1 MDMIRRQCSEYVRVS
16 STRYRVL
23 NHCAA
28 DEGLLGK
35 MSNYD
40 HKKVHWKLS
49 QKRLHNTTQWF
60 LDHPSFKEWFIE
72 KKISSLWCS
81 GKSMYSISSL
91 CIPTNAN
98 VRFRIT

>member
-1 MDMIRRQCSEYVRVS
+1 MDMIPHQYSEYARMPS
-16 STRYRVL
+16 AGYRVL
-23 NHCAA
+23 NKCAA
-28 DEGLLGK
+28 NEDLLEK

-40 HKKVHWKLS
+40 HKKAHWKLS

-81 GKSMYSISSL
+81 GKSM
-91 CIPTNAN
+91 C
-98 VRFRIT
+98 